1 MIGEKRRILAVDDNA
16 ANLKLVTFLLSK
28 YELRTARNA
37 LEALALVESFGP
49 ELLLLDLQLPDI
61 DGLEVTRRLKA
72 DPRTREIIVVA
83 VTAYA
88 MKGDEEK
95 ARAAGVDE
103 YLTKPLEREPFRK
116 AVARCLELGVNK
128 MPGKVLT

>member
-1 MIGEKRRILAVDDNA
+1 VIGERRRILAVDDNA
-16 ANLKLVTFLLSK
+16 ANLKLVTFLLNN
-28 YELRTARNA
+28 YDLRTASNA
-37 LEALALVESFGP
+37 IEALALVESFGP
-49 ELLLLDLQLPDI
+49 ELVLLDLQLPDI

-72 DPRTREIIVVA
+72 DLRTREIIIVA

-88 MKGDEEK
+88 MKGDEER

-116 AVARCLELGVNK
+116 AVARCLEIGITKV
-128 MPGKVLT
+128 PGKAST